1 MNQLANSPSVSP
13 HLDQQVL
20 QIDEYSYDADSFD
33 FQREI
38 RESDSEQLREF
49 WLEQIQ
55 FNWVT
60 IKVAFSESRL
70 F

>member
-49 WLEQIQ
+49 
-55 FNWVT
+55 
-60 IKVAFSESRL
+60 
-70 F
+70 